1 MAPWGHAARS
11 HSLVCLCGARDD
23 VAHRVRAG
31 SGRAAPVDVAAVRRE
46 IRDEMS
52 HDWTAQGRFHGER
65 KIVSMGH
72 VTQAS
77 AVVYTDDG
85 GRRYAETWVRAG
97 GAWQLKD
104 VQPAG

>member
-1 MAPWGHAARS
+1 MQYAVNRWLVSVALAATTSLTSLSACAPAPTGPR
-11 HSLVCLCGARDD
+11 
-23 VAHRVRAG
+23 
-31 SGRAAPVDVAAVRRE
+31 PVDVAAVRRE

-72 VTQAS
+72 VTDAS

-85 GRRYAETWVRAG
+85 GKRYAETWVRAGG